1 MPPDGPPVAGV
12 HLLFYMLRQD
22 LRVDICAAVQPHHL
36 VNGISK
42 VVGTGTTVP
51 CGPHNG
57 AGFLFISDLTNG
69 AKGVTLVV
77 LLLLYVGSQ
86 LASSLVMQSP
96 TMDKTQRQIML
107 FMPLVFVFIV
117 IRFPAGVL
125 VYWITTNTWTIAQG
139 YIVKRRI
146 GAPAAPPVAV
156 ATAGGGSPP
165 AGTADDGKSPKSPN
179 GGGRAGGVLAGLLAS
194 RDKAQAGD
202 GAAGTA
208 TTKARETTKASP
220 PPAQRKK
227 KKRSGRRR

>member
-1 MPPDGPPVAGV
+1 
-12 HLLFYMLRQD
+12 
-22 LRVDICAAVQPHHL
+22 
-36 VNGISK
+36 
-42 VVGTGTTVP
+42 
-51 CGPHNG
+51 
-57 AGFLFISDLTNG
+57 
-69 AKGVTLVV
+69 
-77 LLLLYVGSQ
+77 
-86 LASSLVMQSP
+86 
-96 TMDKTQRQIML
+96 MDKTQRQIML

-165 AGTADDGKSPKSPN
+165 AEHCRCRQVPQVTQRRWARGRSPC
-179 GGGRAGGVLAGLLAS
+179 GLLAS